1 MIYQNERAI
10 YVKIADRLC
19 DDILSG
25 KYKEEERV
33 PSIRELAAEYEVNT
47 NTVLRTFDI
56 LQRDEI
62 IYQKRG
68 IGVFVSHGALR
79 RIRSARKKAFL
90 QNEMPEFFRRLRLLD
105 LSIEDVVQAWDTS
118 LKDLKSLGESAKEE

>member
-1 MIYQNERAI
+1 MIYQNEKAI

-47 NTVLRTFDI
+47 NTVLRTFEI

-68 IGVFVSHGALR
+68 ITAGFYERSIYCFEGAGVKGDHNCMWDLNAFGLAPSPNVV
-79 RIRSARKKAFL
+79 KA
-90 QNEMPEFFRRLRLLD
+90 
-105 LSIEDVVQAWDTS
+105 W
-118 LKDLKSLGESAKEE
+118 EEEIGSS

>member
-105 LSIEDVVQAWDTS
+105 LSIEDVVKAW
-118 LKDLKSLGESAKEE
+118 EETRL

>member
-10 YVKIADRLC
+10 YMKIADRVC

-25 KYKEEERV
+25 KYQEDERV

-68 IGVFVSHGALR
+68 IGVFVAPGAR
-79 RIRSARKKAFL
+79 HKICIARKREFRQHEL
-90 QNEMPEFFRRLRLLD
+90 PEFLRRLRLLD
-105 LSIEDVVQAWDTS
+105 MSIEDVVKAWNETNTP
-118 LKDLKSLGESAKEE
+118 EN